1 MKSKEYWEKR
11 QLAREELSFDK
22 GTQAYE
28 EYVKILK
35 KSEKEINNKIAL
47 LYAKYQ
53 AELKKFGC

>member
-28 EYVKILK
+28 EYVKIL
-35 KSEKEINNKIAL
+35 NLN
-47 LYAKYQ
+47 
-53 AELKKFGC
+53 GV